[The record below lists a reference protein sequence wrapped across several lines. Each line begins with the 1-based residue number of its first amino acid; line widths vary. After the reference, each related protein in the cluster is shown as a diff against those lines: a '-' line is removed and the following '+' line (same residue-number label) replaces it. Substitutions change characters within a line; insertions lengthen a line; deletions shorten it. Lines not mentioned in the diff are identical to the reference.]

1 MIDKRQV
8 VMLLYDA
15 LNSVR
20 YPGIAQVDV
29 QNFKSCFL
37 SENNIFSLLRW
48 LYMKGIDEISPTDKT
63 LNFTQGNKDSA
74 ADPLTVDEKF
84 LIKWYSQSGIYT
96 SEKAIQ
102 GQCQIDA
109 FNNLT
114 DYIIN
119 VICSNTKVLPE
130 LIAWNAVEK
139 YFANQISF
147 TPLSYNPKKSIQ
159 VGHFKSYIE
168 KIKKCDKTENNL
180 DKESMKKEL
189 ASFTYENESYST
201 IENQKKKNQP
211 FVFKKF
217 CKNFE
222 NDDIGAKI
230 VVENKKSLDTFV
242 IRNTVL
248 KFSSL
253 SKVICAK
260 TELRCNL
267 DPAYVKIENSL
278 FHSVSENIM
287 TQLNNLTKARDAK

>member
-15 LNSVR
+15 LISVQ

-48 LYMKGIDEISPTDKT
+48 LYMKGLDKINPTDKT
-63 LNFTQGNKDSA
+63 LNFSQENKDSA
-74 ADPLTVDEKF
+74 ADLLAVDEQF

-130 LIAWNAVEK
+130 LMAWNAVEK

-147 TPLSYNPKKSIQ
+147 TPLSYNPKKSIP
-159 VGHFKSYIE
+159 VGHFKLYVE
-168 KIKKCDKTENNL
+168 NLKKRDKTENTI
-180 DKESMKKEL
+180 DKESMKLEL
-189 ASFTYENESYST
+189 TSFTYETESSST
-201 IENQKKKNQP
+201 VENQKKKNQP

-222 NDDIGAKI
+222 NDGISPKI
-230 VVENKKSLDTFV
+230 VVENKKTHDASV
-242 IRNTVL
+242 RNTVL

-253 SKVICAK
+253 SKVISR
-260 TELRCNL
+260 L
-267 DPAYVKIENSL
+267 L
-278 FHSVSENIM
+278 FRV
-287 TQLNNLTKARDAK
+287 QK